1 LYKEESKEAHAVA
14 KDIVSSI
21 QRHEYYFLHPTT
33 SRLTEE
39 DVKELRGRHIASIE
53 VKGSNILRIVYLI

>member
-21 QRHEYYFLHPTT
+21 QRHEYYFLHPT
-33 SRLTEE
+33 SRLTE
-39 DVKELRGRHIASIE
+39 DVKELRGRHITSIE
-53 VKGSNILRIVYLI
+53 VKGSNVLGLYI